1 MSLSFIHDYVSVGIN
16 APEEF
21 DFKRGMHDGIFG
33 DDDFAKKIKEKE
45 TPAIKPQLN
54 IPELV
59 RVACERY

>member
-1 MSLSFIHDYVSVGIN
+1 
-16 APEEF
+16 
-21 DFKRGMHDGIFG
+21 MHDGIFG